1 MAYKRRIM
9 GGQRF
14 NRDSAST
21 VSPDV
26 MRRIKEKHTQ
36 QLEQKKQT
44 QQQHNDNNI
53 GKQH

>member
-1 MAYKRRIM
+1 MVRKRRIM

-26 MRRIKEKHTQ
+26 MRRVKEKHAQ
-36 QLEQKKQT
+36 QLEQKKQA

-53 GKQH
+53 DKQH

>member
-1 MAYKRRIM
+1 MVRKRRLM

-26 MRRIKEKHTQ
+26 MRRVKEKHA
-36 QLEQKKQT
+36 

-53 GKQH
+53 DKQH